1 MAAVQPR
8 KQDAVGFSKA
18 ETKARSGCLPIL
30 SLILN
35 KYYLALQSQVNANA
49 RHTNSS
55 AGKRS
60 SSLSTALRV
69 LLEQAVEKIL
79 EVE

>member
-1 MAAVQPR
+1 M
-8 KQDAVGFSKA
+8 
-18 ETKARSGCLPIL
+18 PIL

-35 KYYLALQSQVNANA
+35 KYYLALQFQANANA
-49 RHTNSS
+49 WHTNSP

-69 LLEQAVEKIL
+69 LSEQAVEKIL